1 MGRGGNLEFLE
12 GRWCRWRYAVI
23 EDRRVLLLR
32 GAFGTI
38 LAILKQ
44 KWGIKSLV
52 VVSLE
57 LA

>member
-1 MGRGGNLEFLE
+1 M
-12 GRWCRWRYAVI
+12 V